1 MDQSLNVGALV
12 VRGSLRWNEATT
24 AGQTIYLCAGYVAV
38 EGNGFFLMNIQQ
50 LEQTAWLY
58 INHNGAEHPKLRTRA
73 FGGVADS
80 TLGGNATIDIQGQKL
95 TRTWT
100 LLSSPLLKDQK
111 TMRLMHN
118 PTLNPPPPDL
128 FSSPAWGNFHL

>member
-1 MDQSLNVGALV
+1 MYATESSGVISSSSLVDQCDSDSICIIPTGLVLDMDQSLSVGALV

-80 TLGGNATIDIQGQKL
+80 TSGGNPTINI
-95 TRTWT
+95 
-100 LLSSPLLKDQK
+100 
-111 TMRLMHN
+111 
-118 PTLNPPPPDL
+118 
-128 FSSPAWGNFHL
+128 